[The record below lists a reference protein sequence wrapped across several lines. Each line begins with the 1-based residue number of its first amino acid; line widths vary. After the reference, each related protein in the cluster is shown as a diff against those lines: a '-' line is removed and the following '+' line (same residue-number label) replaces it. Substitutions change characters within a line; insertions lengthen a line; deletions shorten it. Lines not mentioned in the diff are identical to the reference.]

1 MNNTSPAQHI
11 ELAIK
16 EAARIYGVTVGDVT
30 IAPISNHNKSAKLYV
45 ACYLYHHLSSTYTFI
60 SEVVGINKE
69 YVRQWILTELNIQNF
84 ML

>member
-1 MNNTSPAQHI
+1 MNNTTPALRI

-30 IAPISNHNKSAKLYV
+30 IAPISNRNKSAKLYV

-60 SEVVGINKE
+60 SEVVGIKKE
-69 YVRQWILTELNIQNF
+69 YARQWILTELNIQSTT
-84 ML
+84 L